1 MEAMD
6 ANAERTNDEPRSHEL
21 GNDEL
26 TRAAGVFHALGN
38 EHRLRILAHL
48 RERGM
53 HCASE
58 HDCAAE
64 AVCCDVAE
72 VARELG
78 ISVPTVSYHLR
89 ELREAGVVSVAKRGR
104 RVACRLDTGELH
116 RALAYVARVAEPGSN
131 QSTDSRET

>member
-6 ANAERTNDEPRSHEL
+6 AN
-21 GNDEL
+21 GEL
-26 TRAAGVFHALGN
+26 TWAARVFHALGS

-48 RERGM
+48 REQGM

-58 HDCAAE
+58 QDCVAE

-72 VARELG
+72 VAGELG

-89 ELREAGVVSVAKRGR
+89 ELREAGVVSVAKQGR
-104 RVACRLDTGELH
+104 RVACRLDTRELQ
-116 RALAYVARVAEPGSN
+116 RALAYVARVAEPGSH
-131 QSTDSRET
+131 QCTDSRET